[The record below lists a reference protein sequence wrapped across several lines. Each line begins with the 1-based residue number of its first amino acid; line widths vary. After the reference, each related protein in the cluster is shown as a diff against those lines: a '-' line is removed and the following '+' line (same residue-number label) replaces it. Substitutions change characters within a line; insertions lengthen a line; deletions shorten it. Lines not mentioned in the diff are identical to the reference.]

1 MPKGYNSLNDIKT
14 NPYEIGICPI
24 CSVRLTHGCEHS
36 QNQLAQEWL
45 AAVIVA
51 EQDGYSAGNEPAP
64 LKRTIHMTDYMRGV
78 YTARQ
83 IALDENGNLRPYSSF
98 PRTSGAIADDHEIHS
113 YTVDGE

>member
-36 QNQLAQEWL
+36 QSQLAQEWL

-51 EQDGYSAGNEPAP
+51 EQDGYLAGYDPAP
-64 LKRTIHMTDYMRGV
+64 LTPATGSTMKKTIHMTDDTRGV
-78 YTARQ
+78 YDTTPRPSDMPE
-83 IALDENGNLRPYSSF
+83 IDFDGVDEIEF
-98 PRTSGAIADDHEIHS
+98 
-113 YTVDGE
+113 